1 MERVGRKVKVKGN
14 EERKRDSV
22 LKNGRGSIG
31 KGWVNKEDEDIGERS
46 REKKK
51 RVEDNKKDKRR

>member
-1 MERVGRKVKVKGN
+1 M
-14 EERKRDSV
+14 
-22 LKNGRGSIG
+22 LKDGRGSIG